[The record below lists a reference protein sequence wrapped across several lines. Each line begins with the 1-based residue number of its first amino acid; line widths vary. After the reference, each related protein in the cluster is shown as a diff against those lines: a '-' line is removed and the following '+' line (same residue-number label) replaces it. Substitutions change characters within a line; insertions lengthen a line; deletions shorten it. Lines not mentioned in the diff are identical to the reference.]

1 MKRHHFLLGAT
12 LSESVTLG
20 RIVAAVL
27 FVMLFVTGC
36 KNDDDDTP
44 AERITIEQVN
54 VDVILPDARRTLWQP
69 VIDLALQNIELAQ
82 QGLSKRVELNMR
94 YHDEDAEDLGL
105 TVYSLCYPEEGDDT
119 CDVILGPTR
128 STKCQ
133 MVLGNAAQ
141 YRVPVLMPTATSD
154 EIQRIQAERPYS
166 WFFTESD
173 VTQCE
178 VLLGI
183 FGTSHIPHA
192 ALLYQDDKYGQSF
205 RNWFGFMATEFQ
217 VDVAA
222 DDIQVYD
229 FTSDLTAFF
238 KRIEQR
244 AQTSGEATALL
255 MALSSNDDYLRV
267 IRQIKSVRQS
277 LGLNASSSNVM
288 YVVSDTGDNKTVQ
301 QAGLPLYGIS
311 PCGSPVSGFDVW
323 YKENFGTEAPYGAA
337 QVYDAITTIA
347 LGAAK
352 RLSSPTGPDDLTID
366 GVKVEY
372 REQPFGPNLADWM
385 RALVADKSGTPS
397 SWTKEGLR
405 TAFSLLSEGRNPSVR
420 GCTGRMEFDGKMHTT
435 ILHTTYRFWRTK
447 GDGSNYTL
455 TTLSTSS
462 DSGAGAL
469 NAWDMEKLFTQDF
482 DTQVEVNHSLPSV
495 TDHWALL
502 LSPSTTW
509 SNYRHQADVLAMYQL
524 LRRHGYD
531 DDHIILVC
539 EDNLATAMENKYPGK
554 VFVESG
560 GEDVRQGAV
569 VDYHFTDLTMDDI
582 RSIVLGEQSERLPK
596 VIRTTASSDLLIF
609 WSGHG
614 ADGRGMCWS
623 DGLGSQIFTGERMH
637 DILSELNDRDGYRR
651 VMLAIETC
659 FSGLIGQAIVGL
671 PDVVAITAANT
682 IEPSKADVHDRT
694 LGVFLSNAFSRSFR
708 NTVNENSDIVL
719 RDLYY
724 NLARSTTGSH
734 VTLYNEANY
743 GSVYE
748 LTARDFFPR

>member
-1 MKRHHFLLGAT
+1 MKRVTCKIKGNRFAATILFFIFFLAGCEHEDVSTAD
-12 LSESVTLG
+12 SVT
-20 RIVAAVL
+20 
-27 FVMLFVTGC
+27 TE
-36 KNDDDDTP
+36 T
-44 AERITIEQVN
+44 VN
-54 VDVILPDARRTLWQP
+54 VDVILPNARRTLWQP
-69 VIDLALQNIELAQ
+69 VIDLALENIDLAQ
-82 QGLSKRVELNMR
+82 QGLSKRVKLNLR
-94 YHDEDAEDLGL
+94 YHDEDANDLDM

-128 STKCQ
+128 SAKCQ

-192 ALLYQDDKYGQSF
+192 ALVYQDDKYGQSF

-222 DDIQVYD
+222 DDIQAYD
-229 FTSDLTAFF
+229 FTTDLTAFF
-238 KRIEQR
+238 NRIEQR
-244 AQTSGEATALL
+244 AQTTGESTALL
-255 MALSSNDDYLRV
+255 LAMSSDEDYLQV
-267 IRQIKSVRQS
+267 IGQVKSVRQK
-277 LGLNASSSNVM
+277 LGLDASTSKVI
-288 YVVSDTGDNKTVQ
+288 YVVSDTGDNKVVQ

-311 PCGSPVSGFDVW
+311 PCGSPGSGFEVW
-323 YKENFGTEAPYGAA
+323 YKEHFGTEVPYGAA
-337 QVYDAITTIA
+337 QVYDALTTIA

-352 RLSSPTGPDDLTID
+352 CLGNPTGPDDLTID

-372 REQPFGPNLADWM
+372 REPPFGPNLADWM

-405 TAFSLLSEGRNPSVR
+405 TAFSLLSEGLNPCIR
-420 GCTGRMEFDGKMHTT
+420 GCTGPMEFDGKMHAT

-462 DSGAGAL
+462 GAL

-482 DTQVEVNHSLPSV
+482 DTEVEVNHSLPSV

-531 DDHIILVC
+531 DEHIILVC
-539 EDNLATAMENKYPGK
+539 EDNLATAVENKFPGE
-554 VFVESG
+554 VFVESN
-560 GEDVRQGAV
+560 GEDVRQGVV
-569 VDYHFTDLTMDDI
+569 VDYRFTNLTMDDI
-582 RSIVLGEQSERLPK
+582 RSIVLGEQSERLPQ
-596 VIRTTASSDLLIF
+596 VIRTTSSSNLFVF

-614 ADGRGMCWS
+614 ADGQGMCWS
-623 DGLGSQIFTGERMH
+623 DGLGSQIFTGQRMY
-637 DILSELNDRDGYRR
+637 DILQELNERDGYRR

-682 IEPSKADVHDRT
+682 VEPSKADVHDRT

-708 NTVNENSDIVL
+708 NTVDENPDIVL

-734 VTLYNEANY
+734 VTLYNESNY

-748 LTARDFFPR
+748 LTARDYFPR

>member
-1 MKRHHFLLGAT
+1 MLKELFFKRYFPFTLWRGVGGKLLLVFLLLLT
-12 LSESVTLG
+12 S
-20 RIVAAVL
+20 
-27 FVMLFVTGC
+27 C
-36 KNDDDDTP
+36 KQEDDQVSANRFTT
-44 AERITIEQVN
+44 ETVN
-54 VDVILPDARRTLWQP
+54 VDVILPNARRTLWQP
-69 VIDLALQNIELAQ
+69 VIDLALQNIEWAQ
-82 QGLSKRVELNMR
+82 QGLPKRVKLNLR
-94 YHDEDAEDLGL
+94 YHDEDASDLDL

-128 STKCQ
+128 SSKCQ

-183 FGTSHIPHA
+183 CGTSHIPHA
-192 ALLYQDDKYGQSF
+192 ALVYQDDKYGQSF

-217 VDVAA
+217 VDVEAT
-222 DDIQVYD
+222 DIQVYD
-229 FTSDLTAFF
+229 FTTDLTDFF
-238 KRIEQR
+238 SRIEQR
-244 AQTSGEATALL
+244 AHETGESTALL
-255 MALSSNDDYLRV
+255 LALSSNDDYLRV
-267 IRQIKSVRQS
+267 IGQVKTAQQN
-277 LGLNASSSNVM
+277 LGLDASTSKVR
-288 YVVSDTGDNKTVQ
+288 YIVSDTGDNKTVQ

-311 PCGSPVSGFDVW
+311 PCGNPVSGFEVW
-323 YKENFGTEAPYGAA
+323 YKEHFGTDAPYGAA

-352 RLSSPTGPDDLTID
+352 RMGNPTGQDDLTID
-366 GVKVEY
+366 GEKVEY
-372 REQPFGPNLADWM
+372 REPPFGPNLADWM

-405 TAFSLLSEGRNPSVR
+405 TAFSLLSEGRNPSIR
-420 GCTGRMEFDGKMHTT
+420 GCTGPMEFDGKMHAT

-482 DTQVEVNHSLPSV
+482 DSEVEVNHSLPTV

-531 DDHIILVC
+531 DEHIILVC
-539 EDNLATAMENKYPGK
+539 EDNLATAMENKYPGE
-554 VFVESG
+554 VFVESN
-560 GEDVRQGAV
+560 GEDVRKGAV
-569 VDYHFTDLTMDDI
+569 VDYHFTDLSMDDV
-582 RSIVLGEQSERLPK
+582 RSIVLGEQSERLQQ
-596 VIRTTASSDLLIF
+596 VFHTTASSDLLIF

-614 ADGRGMCWS
+614 TDGRGMCWS
-623 DGLGSQIFTGERMH
+623 DGLGSQVFTGQRMH
-637 DILSELNDRDGYRR
+637 DILYELNERDGYRR

-671 PDVVAITAANT
+671 PDVVAITAANMV
-682 IEPSKADVHDRT
+682 EPSKADVHDRT
-694 LGVFLSNAFSRSFR
+694 LGVFLSNAFSRSLR
-708 NTVNENSDIVL
+708 NTINENPDIVL

-734 VTLYNEANY
+734 VTLFNEANY

-748 LTARDFFPR
+748 LTARDYFPR